1 MTTTP
6 TETRTTVGRV
16 VALASYQSDAGPRQI
31 VGQRLDGAVQ
41 LRDEPTDT
49 PDGALTIEDDLHSK
63 AEMDAIVAD
72 YLKRAHQLGCPPML
86 SLGW

>member
-1 MTTTP
+1 MTRMP
-6 TETRTTVGRV
+6 TDTKTTVGRV
-16 VALASYQSDAGPRQI
+16 VTLANYQSDTGPRQI

-49 PDGALTIEDDLHSK
+49 PGRAFTIEDDLHSK
-63 AEMDAIVAD
+63 GEMDAIVAD
-72 YLKRAHQLGCPPML
+72 YLKRAQQLGYPPML